1 MPAALAVFAHPDDIE
16 FRAAGTLLLLRERG
30 WEIHYCNLS
39 SGDLGSSVLP
49 RRTTARTRAL
59 EAKAACRSL
68 GATWHP
74 PIANDLGIFYTDLNL
89 RRVAALIREVEPG
102 IILTHP
108 PVDYMEDHT
117 ETCRIVVTAAFARGM
132 PNYRTRPARRA
143 TLQPMTLY
151 HSLPHGLQDPLR
163 RPVRPEFYVDT
174 TSVQGRKR
182 DALACHASQKEW
194 LDVSQGME
202 SYLRSLEEGDATVG
216 RWSGRFRRAEGWT
229 RHLHLGFGA
238 ESDDPLR
245 EALGP
250 GLCEDAGGGHRTG

>member
-1 MPAALAVFAHPDDIE
+1 MPAVLAVFAHPDDIE
-16 FRAAGTLLLLRERG
+16 FRAAGTLLLLRDRG

-39 SGDLGSSVLP
+39 RGDLGSSVLP

-102 IILTHP
+102 IVLTHP

-132 PNYRTRPARRA
+132 PNYRTRPARRP

-202 SYLRSLEEGDATVG
+202 SYLLSLDEGDATVG

-238 ESDDPLR
+238 EADDPLR

-250 GLCEDAGGGHRTG
+250 SLCLDADNGRGIG